1 MEAKRA
7 LGASAATTSLEQRV
21 RASGLFDPDV
31 YLELHPDIPRHSAE
45 AWRHFLR
52 HGLEERRAFT
62 SPLVVA
68 RLLAQMDD
76 AIRAER
82 HCLTRLAEGAAA
94 DGDVAECAAPL
105 RRRGVKIGVFC
116 SSLGNFF
123 MREIADLLAW
133 GLQAEGIDAVQRD
146 ENANR
151 DERFDLRIFVAP
163 HEFFWLGKGRNWTEI
178 AAAPGSVLYNVEQPQ
193 TQWFCRAFPLL
204 LEAPLVLDINLQS
217 AMILRRAGCNVV
229 HFMPGHLPSARYAQP
244 RLDISDIPLAKGY
257 AFARRPYDWQARNR
271 LDERPIDILFIG
283 TRAPRRDKAL
293 LRLQELTDRHR
304 FVCVYRSSSEPITE
318 QSVAAA
324 EQSWVLAQRAKIVL
338 NVHRDWIGYFE

>member
-1 MEAKRA
+1 M
-7 LGASAATTSLEQRV
+7 
-21 RASGLFDPDV
+21 
-31 YLELHPDIPRHSAE
+31 
-45 AWRHFLR
+45 
-52 HGLEERRAFT
+52 
-62 SPLVVA
+62 
-68 RLLAQMDD
+68 
-76 AIRAER
+76 
-82 HCLTRLAEGAAA
+82 
-94 DGDVAECAAPL
+94 
-105 RRRGVKIGVFC
+105 
-116 SSLGNFF
+116 
-123 MREIADLLAW
+123 
-133 GLQAEGIDAVQRD
+133 
-146 ENANR
+146 
-151 DERFDLRIFVAP
+151 
-163 HEFFWLGKGRNWTEI
+163 
-178 AAAPGSVLYNVEQPQ
+178 
-193 TQWFCRAFPLL
+193 

-338 NVHRDWIGYFE
+338 NVHRDWSAISNGRASSCTGFGKAPASFPIPAYRARSSGRVSMVACRM